1 MAPLAYALSGIS
13 SLGSLVCL
21 ILVLVKMF
29 QRGETTLGVVF
40 IVLTFCCGIGVLATF
55 IYGWIK
61 STPWGIQNIMLIWTG
76 CIVLGIISGVM
87 NPAQFQQIQ
96 VWQAH

>member
-1 MAPLAYALSGIS
+1 
-13 SLGSLVCL
+13 
-21 ILVLVKMF
+21 
-29 QRGETTLGVVF
+29 
-40 IVLTFCCGIGVLATF
+40 
-55 IYGWIK
+55 
-61 STPWGIQNIMLIWTG
+61 MLIWTG